1 MKMGSKVKLLKRKQ
15 QPGGEPVE
23 PGTVGTVKNVF
34 SGNWI
39 YVDFG
44 ETQVACQKTDVERL

>member
-1 MKMGSKVKLLKRKQ
+1 MGSKVKLLKRKQ

>member
-1 MKMGSKVKLLKRKQ
+1 MGSKVKLLKRKQ

-23 PGTVGTVKNVF
+23 PGAIGIVKNVF
-34 SGNWI
+34 SGNWV

-44 ETQVACQKTDVERL
+44 KTQVACQKQDIEEV